1 MADNRDEVF
10 DDVHYELEFKKDGLM
25 TTVISDDPQTILKFL
40 KCHNLDINLM
50 QNIIHREPNKK
61 KDGNTDFVLIP
72 YQFYSNKYRRHFI
85 IYTNETIYLECVQ
98 KIATDLASSMIFGP
112 AIMQTGYDFIS
123 RIVDL
128 IDNHLKYGCVL
139 DFDAVEDGLEMNGRS
154 YMESYLFDPDG
165 IMYDVFFN
173 DSFSKFDGSPVPT
186 ISLEGYIS
194 AFVDL
199 INDVEKQYLY
209 SPN

>member
-1 MADNRDEVF
+1 MDNRDDVF
-10 DDVHYELEFKKDGLM
+10 EGVHYELRFKKDGLI
-25 TTVISDDPQTILKFL
+25 TTVISDDPQTIRLFL
-40 KCHNLDINLM
+40 RCHNLDVNLM
-50 QNIIHREPNKK
+50 QDIIHHEPNEK
-61 KDGNTDFVLIP
+61 KDGNPDYVLTP
-72 YQFYSNKYRRHFI
+72 YKFYSNKYRRHFI
-85 IYTNETIYLECVQ
+85 IYTTELIYLECVQ
-98 KIATDLASSMIFGP
+98 KIAMDLASSMVFGP
-112 AIMQTGYDFIS
+112 AILQTGYDFIS

-128 IDNHLKYGCVL
+128 VDIHLKYGCVL

-173 DSFSKFDGSPVPT
+173 DSFSKFDGSPVET

-199 INDVEKQYLY
+199 IDDVEKQYLY